1 MPDVQ
6 QPRWQPDYRAL
17 TSWRATALESLRAY
31 PASGRGAY
39 LRYHDDP
46 AAFID
51 HWAEKNVELVS
62 AARGAI
68 SCRTLR
74 RAPSLPLRHVLWRE
88 RHDPSPYEHGVP
100 LSRDFRPR
108 DAWPLPRGGVRR
120 GYDVLTPSCGVP
132 QLSLTCGHFEK
143 YLLPPTCA
151 TLMREILIRGGDD
164 GSAGIFRCR

>member
-62 AARGAI
+62 AAHGA
-68 SCRTLR
+68 
-74 RAPSLPLRHVLWRE
+74 RADPLCVSKTSSVLIW
-88 RHDPSPYEHGVP
+88 
-100 LSRDFRPR
+100 
-108 DAWPLPRGGVRR
+108 
-120 GYDVLTPSCGVP
+120 
-132 QLSLTCGHFEK
+132 
-143 YLLPPTCA
+143 
-151 TLMREILIRGGDD
+151 
-164 GSAGIFRCR
+164 

>member
-62 AARGAI
+62 AAHGA
-68 SCRTLR
+68 
-74 RAPSLPLRHVLWRE
+74 RADPWQAIPETCLWVHVLGQWGAQFKKEARLDC
-88 RHDPSPYEHGVP
+88 H
-100 LSRDFRPR
+100 
-108 DAWPLPRGGVRR
+108 AW
-120 GYDVLTPSCGVP
+120 
-132 QLSLTCGHFEK
+132 F
-143 YLLPPTCA
+143 
-151 TLMREILIRGGDD
+151 
-164 GSAGIFRCR
+164 